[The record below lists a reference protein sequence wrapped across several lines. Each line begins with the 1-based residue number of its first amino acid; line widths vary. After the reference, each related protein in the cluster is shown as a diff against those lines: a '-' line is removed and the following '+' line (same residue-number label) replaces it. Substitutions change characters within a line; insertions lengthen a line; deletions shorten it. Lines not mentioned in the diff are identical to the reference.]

1 MKAILIVVAVLLAV
15 THLGDTQGDHTIPH
29 SPFREPL
36 VVVCVSVSSLFY
48 LHFFTVCYYDVC
60 VCVSVYSGMKLLGT
74 LGEWLRRFL
83 TNSNDATPELAAAG
97 PLF

>member
-36 VVVCVSVSSLFY
+36 VVVCVSVSSLFI
-48 LHFFTVCYYDVC
+48 FTF
-60 VCVSVYSGMKLLGT
+60 LLYAT
-74 LGEWLRRFL
+74 MMFVFAFL
-83 TNSNDATPELAAAG
+83 YILE
-97 PLF
+97 